1 MRSTLFVLST
11 LTASVLT
18 APSKRPSK
26 SRRDD
31 CVPLQDTGLTEVF
44 SVCIVQPAVSDDQ
57 FGAICEADEDLC
69 VFEDGTVLEN
79 VCVLIDPVFCPV

>member
-1 MRSTLFVLST
+1 M
-11 LTASVLT
+11 TASYVHLCIPTLHFSVL
-18 APSKRPSK
+18 ANFHLEQ
-26 SRRDD
+26 
-31 CVPLQDTGLTEVF
+31 PLQDTGLTEVF